1 MVKKWSSDPN
11 KLVEAEKPNNC
22 IGVDLIG
29 RNWLLLTRLSRMG
42 FVSQDALKIV
52 KAMEKGVLVDDE
64 PLNMKQI
71 EKYGKKVLKKIK

>member
-1 MVKKWSSDPN
+1 MIKKWASDLN
-11 KLVEAEKPNNC
+11 ELVEEEKPNNC

-42 FVSQDALKIV
+42 FASRDALRIV
-52 KAMEKGVLVDDE
+52 KAIEREVLVDDE

-71 EKYGKKVLKKIK
+71 EKYGKKVLKRI